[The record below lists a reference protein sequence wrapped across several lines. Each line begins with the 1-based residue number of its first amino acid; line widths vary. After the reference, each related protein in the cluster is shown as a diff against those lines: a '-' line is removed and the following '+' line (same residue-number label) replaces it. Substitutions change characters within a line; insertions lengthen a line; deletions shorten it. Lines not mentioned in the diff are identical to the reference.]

1 MGGILKR
8 NKLNLIASQKTY
20 VNINVKGHMLNS
32 TKPFIV
38 TGNGIIP
45 GVKIGFKICHSLI
58 LIRVITKVKVL
69 RFLTK
74 IQLNEKSLKRT
85 NMPNCMNGSLH
96 TEKKEIYKKK
106 LEAEQNK
113 FADLYIQ
120 MISTIESKKLYLEPR
135 LTQEDV
141 IRYLG
146 TNRNYLYVALKK
158 YCNTNFKGLLNV
170 YRVRYAQSLLQNKI
184 IDREKYLLSDVY
196 VDCGFSTNESFYRTF
211 KNLTGTSPGKY
222 VEQVETGLS

>member
-1 MGGILKR
+1 
-8 NKLNLIASQKTY
+8 
-20 VNINVKGHMLNS
+20 
-32 TKPFIV
+32 
-38 TGNGIIP
+38 
-45 GVKIGFKICHSLI
+45 
-58 LIRVITKVKVL
+58 
-69 RFLTK
+69 
-74 IQLNEKSLKRT
+74 
-85 NMPNCMNGSLH
+85 MPNCMNGSLH